1 MPIHVVLG
9 KFTEQAIRNIT
20 QLRQEAQENM
30 QHAQQLGI
38 KVQGFYL

>member
-38 KVQGFYL
+38 KVHGFYL